1 MSKYGVAF
9 LATLVQAPAAP
20 QVLSGGTLMTLH
32 NRSVRWLAVLLAVPC
47 LPFSVKAAPAT
58 TKPASAKPA
67 TKTAPQK
74 PEAPLQGDRKILHV
88 LNRLGFGPRPGE
100 VEAVRALSV
109 ERWIENQLQPESI
122 DDSAVERQLARF
134 AFLQMPAPRLQL
146 AYEVDTA
153 NFLKKLMQARY
164 PDMNATAAMEMG
176 GQRPGQMRKAA
187 RDETLQLSPAEL
199 AALTSQQRLT
209 LQALQNG
216 DMPLGASHQALG
228 ELANA
233 KVLRAASSKRQL
245 QEVLVDFWSN
255 HFNLDVKKGPV
266 RTLKIADERDVIR
279 PHVWGRFRDLLG
291 ASAKSPAMLFYLDNV
306 RSTREMAP
314 PRRNANARASK
325 RRGGINENYARELME
340 LHTLGVDGGYTQRDV
355 QEVARCLTGWS
366 IDRDSGTFRF
376 RLFMHDNGEK
386 LVLGQKIAAGG
397 GMEDGE
403 KVLDILAA
411 HPSTAKFIARKLC
424 MRLVADEPSPVLI
437 ERTAK
442 VFRETQG
449 DLRAVTRSIITSPE
463 FFSASAFRAKIK
475 SPFEFAVSAVR
486 ALDGSLTLPDAR
498 RPFGRQRLVA
508 DGRASQNANGNR
520 QRKSLVQSIAQLG
533 QPLFSYQAP
542 TGWSE
547 DSREWVSTGALIA
560 RLNFALT
567 LAGGEVAQVD
577 VAPGQMLHD
586 VAADD
591 HNAVLNRLSNVLL
604 GGEMS
609 PSTRATLLKQM
620 PAGTPADANKLTALV
635 LGSPEF
641 QRR

>member
-1 MSKYGVAF
+1 
-9 LATLVQAPAAP
+9 
-20 QVLSGGTLMTLH
+20 
-32 NRSVRWLAVLLAVPC
+32 
-47 LPFSVKAAPAT
+47 
-58 TKPASAKPA
+58 
-67 TKTAPQK
+67 
-74 PEAPLQGDRKILHV
+74 
-88 LNRLGFGPRPGE
+88 
-100 VEAVRALSV
+100 
-109 ERWIENQLQPESI
+109 
-122 DDSAVERQLARF
+122 
-134 AFLQMPAPRLQL
+134 
-146 AYEVDTA
+146 
-153 NFLKKLMQARY
+153 
-164 PDMNATAAMEMG
+164 
-176 GQRPGQMRKAA
+176 
-187 RDETLQLSPAEL
+187 
-199 AALTSQQRLT
+199 
-209 LQALQNG
+209 
-216 DMPLGASHQALG
+216 
-228 ELANA
+228 
-233 KVLRAASSKRQL
+233 
-245 QEVLVDFWSN
+245 
-255 HFNLDVKKGPV
+255 
-266 RTLKIADERDVIR
+266 
-279 PHVWGRFRDLLG
+279 
-291 ASAKSPAMLFYLDNV
+291 
-306 RSTREMAP
+306 
-314 PRRNANARASK
+314 
-325 RRGGINENYARELME
+325 
-340 LHTLGVDGGYTQRDV
+340 
-355 QEVARCLTGWS
+355 
-366 IDRDSGTFRF
+366 
-376 RLFMHDNGEK
+376 
-386 LVLGQKIAAGG
+386 
-397 GMEDGE
+397 
-403 KVLDILAA
+403 
-411 HPSTAKFIARKLC
+411 
-424 MRLVADEPSPVLI
+424 MRLVADEPSPALI
-437 ERTAK
+437 ERAAK

-567 LAGGEVAQVD
+567 LAGGEVAQVE

-609 PSTRATLLKQM
+609 PATRGTLLTQM